1 MLFDKCNGSKQQGN
15 IGHAAAL
22 FYYSSLGWNVSN
34 PITDCTDYDFL
45 AEDNGKIYKI
55 QVKTTKSLTDSG
67 NYQVHLTTNGGNQKE
82 YWRKELNKEELDYLF
97 ILTEQGICYSIP
109 INEVETSST
118 ITLYD
123 KYDKYKVFVLSPITE
138 ENIHCNHKEI
148 FLPNRSTKEHQYF
161 CECGNPVSRKGGL
174 CRSCSQ
180 KRRNN
185 RKVERPPK
193 EELLQLVKEN
203 GMTKTGRMFEVSDK
217 SISKWLIDYGL
228 PGTIGELKEQN
239 LI

>member
-34 PITDCTDYDFL
+34 PITDCADYDFL

-55 QVKTTKSLTDSG
+55 QVKTTKYLTESG
-67 NYQVHLTTNGGNQKE
+67 NYEVRIVTSGGNQKE
-82 YWRKELNKEELDYLF
+82 YWRKELNKEILDYLF
-97 ILTEQGICYSIP
+97 VLTEQGICYSIP
-109 INEVETSST
+109 ISEIETSNS

-123 KYDKYKVFVLSPITE
+123 KYDKYKVFILSPII
-138 ENIHCNHKEI
+138 ENIQCDFNHKEH
-148 FLPNRSTKEHQYF
+148 KYF
-161 CECGNPVSRKGGL
+161 CKCGNPVSKEGGL

-185 RKVERPPK
+185 RKVERPSK
-193 EELLQLVKEN
+193 EKLLQLVKEN
-203 GMTKTGRMFEVSDK
+203 GMTKTGKMFGVSDK

>member
-34 PITDCTDYDFL
+34 PITDCADYDFL

-55 QVKTTKSLTDSG
+55 QIKTTKYLTESG
-67 NYQVHLTTNGGNQKE
+67 NYEVRIVTSGGNQKE
-82 YWRKELNKEELDYLF
+82 YWRKELNKEILDYLF
-97 ILTEQGICYSIP
+97 VLTEQGICYSIP
-109 INEVETSST
+109 ISEIETSNS

-123 KYDKYKVFVLSPITE
+123 KYDKYKVFILSPII
-138 ENIHCNHKEI
+138 ENIQYDFNHKEH
-148 FLPNRSTKEHQYF
+148 KYF
-161 CECGNPVSRKGGL
+161 CKCGNPVSKEGGL

-185 RKVERPPK
+185 RKVERPSK
-193 EELLQLVKEN
+193 EKLLQLVKEN
-203 GMTKTGRMFEVSDK
+203 GMTKTGKMFEVSDK